1 MEYTQLGR
9 TGLKV
14 SRLVLGT
21 MNFGPQTDEADSH
34 AIMDAALD
42 AGINFFDTANVY
54 GWGENKGRTEEI
66 IGNWFAKGGDR
77 RDKTVIATKVYGNMG
92 ADGEAWPNHDKL
104 SAVNIRRAV
113 DASLKRLRTDR
124 IDLYQFHHID
134 RATGFDEIWQAIDT
148 LVQQGKVL
156 YAGSSN
162 FPGYKIAQAN
172 ETAARRG
179 GTIGL
184 VSEQCLYNLAERR
197 AEMEVIPAA
206 QDYGLGVIPW
216 SPLHGGLL
224 GGVIKKEVQG
234 GRRASGRAAD
244 TLADP
249 AKRAQIQAYE
259 DLLDKHGVEPG
270 EAALAW
276 LLTRP
281 GVTGPIVGPRTAEQL
296 ASALRAVE
304 LELSDE
310 LLAGLDEIFPGPGP
324 SPEACAWEPGGQRG
338 DVVSGGGRPRPGQ
351 PRAAATATTTSI
363 STSTPAMIRLRVF
376 GSTAPSLTGRAE
388 RAAGDR
394 LVTGLLARHSGPRQV
409 AAHQREVGH
418 GPGRGGE
425 AVQGLDVR
433 PHVVGLPAAGQ
444 RQVGPVA
451 PVLAHLDARLAPRRL
466 RAVGEQPQRRQVTV
480 RARPQGPPVP
490 ELPAAAQRQ
499 REGRGAVGGPLQAG
513 REVRYEVV
521 VDLAVEGEGEVP
533 PGAPGPAQPLRAGQ
547 LLQRG
552 HLGGEGGGDVL
563 GGQYGGEESHALTLS
578 DPYHRAPYA
587 AGASSSRRS
596 RGTKRTCG
604 CPRCQ
609 PTDRRRLPTRAR
621 TRPMTSAAVA
631 ATAPPAAKPAR
642 APYASVTQPTI
653 GAPTG
658 EPPRKTIM

>member
-1 MEYTQLGR
+1 MKYTQLGR

-66 IGNWFAKGGDR
+66 IGNWFAQGGDR

-113 DASLKRLRTDR
+113 DASLKRLRTDH

-206 QDYGLGVIPW
+206 QEYGLGVIPW

-224 GGVIKKEVQG
+224 GGVIRKEVQG

-244 TLADP
+244 ALADP

-281 GVTGPIVGPRTAEQL
+281 GVTGPIVGPRTTEQL
-296 ASALRAVE
+296 ASALRAVQ

-310 LLAGLDEIFPGPGP
+310 LLTGLDEVFPGPGP
-324 SPEACAWEPGGQRG
+324 APEAFAW
-338 DVVSGGGRPRPGQ
+338 
-351 PRAAATATTTSI
+351 
-363 STSTPAMIRLRVF
+363 
-376 GSTAPSLTGRAE
+376 
-388 RAAGDR
+388 
-394 LVTGLLARHSGPRQV
+394 
-409 AAHQREVGH
+409 
-418 GPGRGGE
+418 
-425 AVQGLDVR
+425 
-433 PHVVGLPAAGQ
+433 
-444 RQVGPVA
+444 
-451 PVLAHLDARLAPRRL
+451 
-466 RAVGEQPQRRQVTV
+466 
-480 RARPQGPPVP
+480 
-490 ELPAAAQRQ
+490 
-499 REGRGAVGGPLQAG
+499 
-513 REVRYEVV
+513 
-521 VDLAVEGEGEVP
+521 
-533 PGAPGPAQPLRAGQ
+533 
-547 LLQRG
+547 
-552 HLGGEGGGDVL
+552 
-563 GGQYGGEESHALTLS
+563 
-578 DPYHRAPYA
+578 
-587 AGASSSRRS
+587 
-596 RGTKRTCG
+596 
-604 CPRCQ
+604 
-609 PTDRRRLPTRAR
+609 
-621 TRPMTSAAVA
+621 
-631 ATAPPAAKPAR
+631 
-642 APYASVTQPTI
+642 
-653 GAPTG
+653 
-658 EPPRKTIM
+658 